1 MQARSRRHTF
11 HAHQSISGTHT
22 SQTYTDASLDRRT
35 DGRTQILTRAR
46 ADKRH
51 RDWVAHTRRQT
62 QLVQCRPM
70 RSLTGRQA
78 LAEAPFTPAV
88 PAKHRSP
95 YLRSRSHEKNASPR
109 RLPQKPIRGKAG
121 TIWPGQWAPSG
132 HGEHS
137 SPCNAPFQ
145 WHQEQVLGTYSWV
158 PTGTGRSSGYLL
170 VGTHG
175 YWYPRVLGTGGIKR
189 RRSVT
194 CPHATGGVA
203 HLQLRYADPDPC
215 SVR

>member
-1 MQARSRRHTF
+1 MYASTLTQTHVSRASINQRHTHF
-11 HAHQSISGTHT
+11 
-22 SQTYTDASLDRRT
+22 TDIHRRKPRQKNRRSNT
-35 DGRTQILTRAR
+35 NPRACAR

-109 RLPQKPIRGKAG
+109 RLPQKPVSGKAG

-145 WHQEQVLGTYSWV
+145 WHQERAKVLT
-158 PTGTGRSSGYLL
+158 RGY
-170 VGTHG
+170 GS
-175 YWYPRVLGTGGIKR
+175 RVLGTGGIKR

>member
-1 MQARSRRHTF
+1 MHARSRRHTF

-46 ADKRH
+46 ADTRH

-62 QLVQCRPM
+62 QLVPCRPM

-109 RLPQKPIRGKAG
+109 RLPQKPVRGKAG

-145 WHQEQVLGTYSWV
+145 WHQERAKVLTRG
-158 PTGTGRSSGYLL
+158 
-170 VGTHG
+170 
-175 YWYPRVLGTGGIKR
+175 YPRVLGTGGIKR